1 MESRLSGKDV
11 SFDPLDEDEMSP
23 STYLT
28 NDNLDPL
35 EKLQYENDSSDS
47 LDRLNIAMSKLDDRS
62 KDIIRQR
69 YLLENK
75 STLDD
80 LSKKYQISKERVRQ
94 IEYKSL
100 GLLKDTILLA

>member
-1 MESRLSGKDV
+1 MFEISENVRR
-11 SFDPLDEDEMSP
+11 
-23 STYLT
+23 LT
-28 NDNLDPL
+28 NK

>member
-1 MESRLSGKDV
+1 
-11 SFDPLDEDEMSP
+11 
-23 STYLT
+23 
-28 NDNLDPL
+28 
-35 EKLQYENDSSDS
+35 
-47 LDRLNIAMSKLDDRS
+47 
-62 KDIIRQR
+62 
-69 YLLENK
+69 LLEDK